1 MHTFFHEQIPW
12 LVVKEDVS
20 VNVSSKGMFFC
31 GLKVFM
37 WEITSLAH

>member
-1 MHTFFHEQIPW
+1 MHTFFQIPW

-20 VNVSSKGMFFC
+20 VKVSFKGMFIC